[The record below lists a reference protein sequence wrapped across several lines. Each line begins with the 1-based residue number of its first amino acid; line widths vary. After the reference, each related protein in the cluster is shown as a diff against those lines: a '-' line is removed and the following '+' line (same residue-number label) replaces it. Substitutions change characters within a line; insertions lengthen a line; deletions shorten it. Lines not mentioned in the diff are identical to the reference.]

1 MPAINFKPQFAPLV
15 ESGAKTQTIRKANRF
30 KIGDTV
36 QLYTGQRT
44 NLCRKLGEGVVEVV
58 LPFYISRSPMLCRD
72 AYAAIAKADGFANAE
87 EMVDWF
93 EKQHGLPFEG
103 WLIRWR
109 LIRMD
114 LKC

>member
-1 MPAINFKPQFAPLV
+1 
-15 ESGAKTQTIRKANRF
+15 
-30 KIGDTV
+30 
-36 QLYTGQRT
+36 
-44 NLCRKLGEGVVEVV
+44 
-58 LPFYISRSPMLCRD
+58 MLCRD